1 MKWSEV
7 KWLSRVRLCDPM
19 DCTLPGSS
27 VDGIFQAIVL
37 EWIAIFFSRGSS
49 QPRDWTQVSCIVD
62 RCFAI
67 WATREVL
74 KEGIVQVTI
83 LNIGLYEKW
92 SWLNHFKAIAL
103 YLTLQCHY
111 KWHMQREYRV
121 YSGWPYDTVTCIHF
135 VIRIEWLSWF
145 LRQMGSKWGRST
157 KSSHYLRSYF
167 MGWLERR

>member
-1 MKWSEV
+1 
-7 KWLSRVRLCDPM
+7 M
-19 DCTLPGSS
+19 DCSLSGSS
-27 VDGIFQAIVL
+27 ILGIFQARVL
-37 EWIAIFFSRGSS
+37 EWIATFFSRGSS
-49 QPRDWTQVSCIVD
+49 QPRNWTQVSLIAG
-62 RCFAI
+62 RSFTT
-67 WATREVL
+67 WATREATGDIHKQVL